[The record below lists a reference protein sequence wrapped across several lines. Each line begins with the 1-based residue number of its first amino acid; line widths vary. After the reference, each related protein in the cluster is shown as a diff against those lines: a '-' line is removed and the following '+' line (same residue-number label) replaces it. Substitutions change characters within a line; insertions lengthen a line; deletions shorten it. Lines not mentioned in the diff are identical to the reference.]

1 MKKIQTKLVT
11 VIFTIIVMAFLLP
24 IQVFATNEGVINNSL
39 QIIET
44 DNGDYIIYIKDLQDS
59 KFEFEVTQ
67 SADTKEIDLNY
78 EKSKQDDDSNEVVFI
93 SKSDY
98 EQISE
103 QDNYLYVR
111 KDGKSL
117 LNGEKLDFTSAFSK
131 NKIEYVENT
140 MKTEKLEQRIQTEL
154 VTDIVEKD
162 EIIDEVKI
170 KVTVGGLKIDEN
182 KNSKYYYGITK
193 LPSNEYNTLKELS
206 DKINEEYE
214 TLDMYSKIELA
225 KEFYNTYNNLV
236 VKQDWKEI
244 ENSTIMQPDD
254 AQKGEQYVVYLKE
267 INEDGIE
274 TTDVRIMTSYRE
286 YEEEKI
292 PGRTE
297 TKIVKETAKL
307 PITGDSIVLFV
318 ILGVILLVAII
329 VFVRM
334 KKLQSKEDK

>member
-11 VIFTIIVMAFLLP
+11 VIIAIIVMAFILP
-24 IQVFATNEGVINNSL
+24 IQVLATNEGLENNSL

-67 SADTKEIDLNY
+67 SPDTKEIDLNY

-170 KVTVGGLKIDEN
+170 KVTVGGLKIEEN

-214 TLDMYSKIELA
+214 TLDMYSKIALA

-307 PITGDSIVLFV
+307 PITGDSIILFIVLA
-318 ILGVILLVAII
+318 VILLVAII
-329 VFVRM
+329 VFVRI
-334 KKLQSKEDK
+334 KKLQSKEEK